1 MSVLEQR
8 EREKEEKRVREQ
20 EKARLA
26 EEAAERQRLR
36 DEEAEK
42 DRVRKLELAEQ
53 RAKARGYSN
62 YFSGQS
68 KGDRFLPA
76 LHAHNDKL
84 SVGFCTRVICV
95 CFVRVRACACF
106 SRDVCLS
113 VSPGTTK
120 WKFCEWM
127 CDCAMIIS
135 FILGGKRI

>member
-1 MSVLEQR
+1 MSLYEQR

-42 DRVRKLELAEQ
+42 ERVRKLELAEQ

-62 YFSGQS
+62 YFSGES

-76 LHAHNDKL
+76 LHAHDDQL
-84 SVGFCTRVICV
+84 SVGFCTRVIGV
-95 CFVRVRACACF
+95 CFVRVRACACL
-106 SRDVCLS
+106 SVCLS
-113 VSPGTTK
+113 VSPGTNT
-120 WKFCEWM
+120 WKFCECV